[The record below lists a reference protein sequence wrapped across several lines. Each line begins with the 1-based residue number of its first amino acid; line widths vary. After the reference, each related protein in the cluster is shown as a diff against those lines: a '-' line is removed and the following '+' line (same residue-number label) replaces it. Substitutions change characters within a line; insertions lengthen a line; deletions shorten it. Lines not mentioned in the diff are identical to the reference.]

1 MRRCPSTNHGGMDWE
16 VCVDLLAARQRGV
29 IGRSQALTCGM
40 SGHQIRRRL
49 ESGEWW
55 ALDANAFALRS
66 STPTWERRMHAA
78 IVSRPIALAA
88 GRSAG
93 YLHGFPGFRPGKP
106 EILVP
111 FRGNARSP
119 LARVIRS
126 RHFDRIATVT
136 VDGFHCTSIAETVL
150 TLSLRESPATLERV
164 VDDRIAAGVL
174 RIPDFDPILERLL
187 DARQRGLP
195 TLRRI
200 VAERDSDAYQPPTTE
215 LERLLYDL
223 LDREELPEYSR
234 QLPIEYETE
243 RAIVDAYVPEWRMI
257 VEGDGRRW
265 HTRKADFERDRR
277 RDNAAAAAGLVV
289 IRFSYHMLL
298 NDPDG
303 CLQTLLGAGRFRA
316 TA

>member
-1 MRRCPSTNHGGMDWE
+1 MNAAA
-16 VCVDLLAARQRGV
+16 CVDLLAAKQHGV
-29 IGRSQALTCGM
+29 ISRTQAIDCGLTI
-40 SGHQIRRRL
+40 HQIRGRL

-55 ALDANAFALRS
+55 GLDANVFALRS
-66 STPTWERRMHAA
+66 SAPTWERKMHAA

-93 YLHGFPGFRPGKP
+93 YLHDFPGFRLGRP

-111 FRGNARSP
+111 FEGNARSP
-119 LARVIRS
+119 LARVVRS
-126 RHFDRIATVT
+126 RHFDRIAAAEAK
-136 VDGFHCTSIAETVL
+136 GFPCTSIAETVL
-150 TLSLRESPATLERV
+150 TLSLRENAQTIERV

-187 DARQRGLP
+187 SARQPGLP
-195 TLRRI
+195 MLRRI
-200 VAERDSDAYQPPTTE
+200 VAERDSEAYQPPNTE
-215 LERLLYDL
+215 LERLLYQL
-223 LDREELPEYSR
+223 LDRPELPEYVR
-234 QLPIEYETE
+234 QLPISFPT
-243 RAIVDAYVPEWRMI
+243 RTATVDAYIPQWRII

-289 IRFSYHMLL
+289 IRLSYQMLR
-298 NDPDG
+298 NDPEG
-303 CLQTLLGAGRFRA
+303 CLQTLIDAGRFRA